1 MKKTISDLSAQLEN
15 KLSLDQQANI
25 QNIKKYI
32 KKILNII
39 MN

>member
-1 MKKTISDLSAQLEN
+1 MKKTISDLSAQLES